1 MYCRKQVSTES
12 NAFTVDT
19 VSYKTQSSFTCR
31 SSPVRCVGPGPSAD
45 VGLQQMCP
53 SQSPTPDSEALLP
66 VAGGQG
72 HSAGSGPPTRPILS
86 VNKERNERE
95 AVAVTSSKS

>member
-1 MYCRKQVSTES
+1 MYCKKQVSTKS
-12 NAFTVDT
+12 NPSTVDT
-19 VSYKTQSSFTCR
+19 EHRVAFTCR

-53 SQSPTPDSEALLP
+53 SQSPTPDSGAPLP

-72 HSAGSGPPTRPILS
+72 HSAGSGPPSRPILS

>member
-1 MYCRKQVSTES
+1 
-12 NAFTVDT
+12 
-19 VSYKTQSSFTCR
+19 
-31 SSPVRCVGPGPSAD
+31 
-45 VGLQQMCP
+45 MCP
-53 SQSPTPDSEALLP
+53 SQSQTPDSEALLP

-72 HSAGSGPPTRPILS
+72 HSAGSGPPTRPLFS